1 MHTVNANGAAIPALG
16 FGTWALPD
24 DRVQHL
30 VEHSI
35 GNGYRHIDT
44 AQMYKNEKA
53 VGAGIRVSGVA
64 RDDIFLTTKI
74 WPDFFERDAFR
85 RAADERLALLGVDQ
99 VDLLLLHWPSRTV
112 PLAETIEALNAVEE
126 AGQTRHIGISNFTTA
141 MIEEAVRLS
150 AAPLVTNQVEY
161 HPFLSQT
168 KVMATLEKHG
178 MALTAYCPLARGKVV
193 GDPTL
198 AAIGKA
204 HMKSES
210 QVALRWLVQ
219 QKGVI
224 AIPRSSSEKRI
235 AENLAVF
242 DFTLSD
248 AEMAR
253 ISAMG
258 TPQGRVVAV
267 AIAPEWDS

>member
-1 MHTVNANGAAIPALG
+1 MHNVHANGASIPALG

-24 DRVQHL
+24 DRVQQL

-35 GNGYRHIDT
+35 GVGYRHIDT
-44 AQMYKNEKA
+44 AQMYKNEAA
-53 VGAGIRVSGVA
+53 VGAGIKASGVA
-64 RDDIFLTTKI
+64 RDAIFLTTKI
-74 WPDFFERDAFR
+74 WPDCFARDAFR
-85 RAADERLALLGVDQ
+85 RAADERLGQLGVDR

-112 PLAETIEALNAVEE
+112 PLAETIEALNAVSE
-126 AGQTRHIGISNFTTA
+126 AGQTRHLGVSNFTTA
-141 MIEEAVRLS
+141 MLDEAVRLS

-168 KVMATLEKHG
+168 KVMARLEAHG

-193 GDPTL
+193 GEPTL
-198 AAIGKA
+198 AAIGRV
-204 HMKSES
+204 HGKSES

-219 QKGVI
+219 QAGVI
-224 AIPRSSSEKRI
+224 AIPRSSSEARI
-235 AENLAVF
+235 AENFAVF

-253 ISAMG
+253 ITALGS
-258 TPQGRVVAV
+258 PQGRLVT
-267 AIAPEWDS
+267 IDLAPEWDA

>member
-1 MHTVNANGAAIPALG
+1 MHIVNANGASIPALG

-24 DRVQHL
+24 DRVQPL

-35 GNGYRHIDT
+35 GLGYRHVDT

-53 VGAGIRVSGVA
+53 VGAGIKASGVN

-85 RAADERLALLGVDQ
+85 RAADERLELLGVDQ
-99 VDLLLLHWPSRTV
+99 VDLLLLHWPSKTV
-112 PLAETIEALNAVEE
+112 PLAETIAALNAVKE
-126 AGQTRHIGISNFTTA
+126 AGQTRHIGVSNFTIA
-141 MIEEAVRLS
+141 MIDEAVRLS

-161 HPFLSQT
+161 HPFLSQA
-168 KVMATLEKHG
+168 KVMAKLQQHG

-198 AAIGKA
+198 TKIGKA
-204 HMKSES
+204 HGKSDS

-219 QKGVI
+219 QEGVI

-235 AENLAVF
+235 AENLDVF
-242 DFTLSD
+242 DFKLSD
-248 AEMAR
+248 AEMAE

-258 TPQGRVVAV
+258 SPKGRVVAV
-267 AIAPEWDS
+267 AFAPEWDA

>member
-35 GNGYRHIDT
+35 GIGYRHVDT
-44 AQMYKNEKA
+44 AQMYKNEPA
-53 VGAGIRVSGVA
+53 VGAGIKASGVA
-64 RDDIFLTTKI
+64 RDAIFLTTKI
-74 WPDFFERDAFR
+74 WPDCFERDALR
-85 RAADERLALLGVDQ
+85 RAADERLELLGVDQ
-99 VDLLLLHWPSRTV
+99 VDLLLLHWPSKSV
-112 PLAETIEALNAVEE
+112 PLAETIEALNAVRD

-141 MIEEAVRLS
+141 MIEEAVALS

-168 KVMATLEKHG
+168 KVRATLQKHG

-193 GDPTL
+193 GEPTL
-198 AAIGKA
+198 AAIGKL
-204 HMKSES
+204 HDKSES

-219 QKGVI
+219 QEGVI
-224 AIPRSSSEKRI
+224 AIPRSSSERRI
-235 AENLAVF
+235 AENLDIF
-242 DFTLSD
+242 DFSLD
-248 AEMAR
+248 AAEMAR
-253 ISAMG
+253 ITALGS
-258 TPQGRVVAV
+258 PQGRVVAV
-267 AIAPEWDS
+267 AFAPEWDE